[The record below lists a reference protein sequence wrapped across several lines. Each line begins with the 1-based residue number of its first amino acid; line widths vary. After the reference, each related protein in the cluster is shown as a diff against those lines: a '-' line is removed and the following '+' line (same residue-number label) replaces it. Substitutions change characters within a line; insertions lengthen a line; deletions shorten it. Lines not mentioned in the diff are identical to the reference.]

1 MERDAL
7 HRRAIADPSSL
18 SQAEINAVLNWLSP
32 EDDERICREK
42 GGGRTR
48 AELVAYALSRPE
60 ELTKVE
66 CHLIMRNL
74 SLAEEYRRE
83 SENNNPAAPPPP
95 PPPDLFELYARME
108 AALDVLFA
116 SYGTAS
122 LTQQQLGEDAY
133 WAVWAAAISDD
144 EKRAVQVAR
153 VRMAALRAEARF
165 ERERHYAGEV
175 LRIKREL
182 GTRWI
187 KDMLQEGFDGDGGGD
202 CWGFVCFRTGGYHH
216 HGNGDEEEGDDDA
229 AACCWERFQKY
240 YWQTGETVVL
250 EWGSGDRLWPLFRTV
265 FVSDAALDGAPTD
278 ALRTRFRAMVEAGEV
293 PLGIRR
299 DGFIV
304 ADDAAIRSDQTKRP
318 YALREKGRDSWLPA
332 PTVFVR
338 AVHPDFGASPLSSVQ
353 EQEQQ
358 QAAEGGNE
366 GQSTFDDP
374 MAGFTG
380 EVTLALPKVFD
391 FLHFALF
398 FPQHHMGGWEA
409 VYRQTKVPTRFSAG
423 FNSANSAPTY
433 ASSEVFDYIPEEHP
447 YRDRR
452 QQVI

>member
-1 MERDAL
+1 
-7 HRRAIADPSSL
+7 
-18 SQAEINAVLNWLSP
+18 EINAVLNWLSP
-32 EDDERICREK
+32 EDNERICREK

-74 SLAEEYRRE
+74 SLAEEFRRE
-83 SENNNPAAPPPP
+83 SENNNNPAAPP

-108 AALDVLFA
+108 AALDGLFA

-133 WAVWAAAISDD
+133 WAVWAATISDD

-153 VRMAALRAEARF
+153 VRLAALRAEERF
-165 ERERHYAGEV
+165 ERERHYAGE
-175 LRIKREL
+175 
-182 GTRWI
+182 
-187 KDMLQEGFDGDGGGD
+187 
-202 CWGFVCFRTGGYHH
+202 GFVCFWTGGYHH
-216 HGNGDEEEGDDDA
+216 HGNGGEEEGDDDDDA
-229 AACCWERFQKY
+229 AAACWERFQKY

-250 EWGSGDRLWPLFRTV
+250 EWGSGDRLWPLFRTI

-278 ALRTRFRAMVEAGEV
+278 ALRARFKAMVEAGEV
-293 PLGIRR
+293 PPGIRR

-304 ADDAAIRSDQTKRP
+304 ADDAAIRSDETKRP

-358 QAAEGGNE
+358 QQAAEGGNE

-374 MAGFTG
+374 MAGFPG
-380 EVTLALPKVFD
+380 AVTLALPKVFD

-398 FPQHHMGGWEA
+398 FPQHRLGGWEA

-423 FNSANSAPTY
+423 FHSATSAPTY
-433 ASSEVFDYIPEEHP
+433 ASSEVFDNIPEEHP
-447 YRDRR
+447 YRDRQ